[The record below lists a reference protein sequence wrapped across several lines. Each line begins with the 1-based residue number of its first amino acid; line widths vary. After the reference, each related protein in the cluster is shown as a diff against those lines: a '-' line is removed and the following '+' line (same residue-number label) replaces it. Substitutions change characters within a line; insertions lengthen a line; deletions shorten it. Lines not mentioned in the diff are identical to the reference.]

1 MRSIESVET
10 LMYDKVAHFLDIF
23 FDWNAIQFYGDVN
36 NLFKVQII
44 ILKVQIVAEND
55 MSTY

>member
-1 MRSIESVET
+1 
-10 LMYDKVAHFLDIF
+10 MYDKVAHFLDIF
-23 FDWNAIQFYGDVN
+23 FDWNTIQFYGDVN

>member
-1 MRSIESVET
+1 
-10 LMYDKVAHFLDIF
+10 MYDKVAHFLDIF